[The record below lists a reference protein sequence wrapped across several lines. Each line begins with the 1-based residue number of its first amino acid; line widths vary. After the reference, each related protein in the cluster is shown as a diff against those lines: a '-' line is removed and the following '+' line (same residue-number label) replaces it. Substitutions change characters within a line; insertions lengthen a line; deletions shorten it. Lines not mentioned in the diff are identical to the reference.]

1 MVFSSLLFLFFFF
14 PAVMIGHTFIK
25 PRLRNGFLFAASI
38 VFYAFGDLRYL
49 PLFLF
54 LTVFNWASGLAIGR
68 WKGAGRRAAS
78 FVSISVNV
86 LSLIVFKYIKL
97 FMPFLG
103 FSPDLPLGIS
113 FFVFQSISYLAD
125 VSRGTVHAERGLT
138 GYGAYILM
146 FPQLIAGPI
155 VRYSDVS
162 AELRERTVDSEAL
175 EKGMELF
182 LCGMA
187 AKVLIANRMGSMYA
201 DLTAIEGRGMLASF
215 ATLLALSF
223 QYYFDFWGY
232 SMMAQGMGR
241 MMGFRFPDNFRHPFR
256 ATSMRIFWR
265 RWHITLGSWLTSY
278 IYIPLGGSRHGT
290 ARKVLATL
298 ITWAISG
305 LWHGAGWN
313 FLLWG
318 LYFGVMILLEG
329 FFWGKWIERHPVLG
343 RIYTLLA
350 FNASWFL
357 FTFSTTAE
365 SLAFMRE
372 FLRPEAGPNV
382 FFTLLG
388 YAPWFVIAALVSFL
402 PEDCAVLRRLSAHSG
417 LKKAALFALL
427 VLCVMSLVQAQYN
440 PFIYFRF

>member
-14 PAVMIGHTFIK
+14 PAVIIGHTFIK
-25 PRLRNGFLFAASI
+25 PRMRNGFLLAASI
-38 VFYAFGDLRYL
+38 VFYTFGDLRYL

-54 LTVFNWASGLAIGR
+54 LTVFNWASGLAIDR
-68 WKGAGRRAAS
+68 WKGARRRAAS
-78 FVSISVNV
+78 FVSITVNV
-86 LSLIVFKYIKL
+86 LSLIGFKYIKL

-103 FSPDLPLGIS
+103 ISPDLPLGIS
-113 FFVFQSISYLAD
+113 FFVFQSVSYLAD
-125 VSRGTVHAERGLT
+125 VSRGTVRAERGLT

-162 AELRERTVDSEAL
+162 AALKERTVDSEAL

-187 AKVLIANRMGSMYA
+187 AKVLIANRMGGMYA
-201 DLTAIEGRGMLASF
+201 DLTAIENRGMLASF
-215 ATLLALSF
+215 TSLFAQSF
-223 QYYFDFWGY
+223 QFYFDFWGY

-256 ATSMRIFWR
+256 APSMRLFWR

-278 IYIPLGGSRHGT
+278 VYIPLGGNRHGPK
-290 ARKVLATL
+290 RMLLATL

-318 LYFGVMILLEG
+318 LYFGVIILLEKR
-329 FFWGKWIERHPVLG
+329 FWGKWIEG
-343 RIYTLLA
+343 RKVIGCVYSLL
-350 FNASWFL
+350 
-357 FTFSTTAE
+357 TFSAAWILFNFSTASE

-372 FLRPEAGPNV
+372 FIRPQAGPNV
-382 FFTLLG
+382 YFTLLG
-388 YAPWFVIAALVSFL
+388 YAPWFIAAALISFL
-402 PEDCAVLRRLSAHSG
+402 PEDCAALKRLSAHPV
-417 LKKAALFALL
+417 LKKAALLAALAM
-427 VLCVMSLVQAQYN
+427 CVMSLVQAQYN